1 MRRSNYANYLLK
13 YFLFKYVSKLYSP
26 DIRIKGVENL
36 RKNRCQQITYMGPH
50 SQLNSFNCLPL
61 PFIENLNNWFGFS
74 SPLVTYSNST
84 QKHKKKKNIRN
95 TDKKCALCYRYSK
108 LAAPLRFSHRSA
120 PRAAGKWY
128 GIRQKPP
135 ADVAGSF
142 LIFSPF
148 SPFSRPYTILAHWR
162 KCTKKDVRKW
172 VFALK
177 NIYLNYKCQKYLHL
191 NLSSSTL
198 LLIIFGIKSE
208 NTLSILFE

>member
-1 MRRSNYANYLLK
+1 MPTDHLHGAPQSIEFIQLFATAIHWKLK
-13 YFLFKYVSKLYSP
+13 QL
-26 DIRIKGVENL
+26 IRFQFTARHV
-36 RKNRCQQITYMGPH
+36 QQQNTK
-50 SQLNSFNCLPL
+50 
-61 PFIENLNNWFGFS
+61 
-74 SPLVTYSNST
+74 T
-84 QKHKKKKNIRN
+84 QKKKKNIRN

-148 SPFSRPYTILAHWR
+148 SRPYTILAHWR
-162 KCTKKDVRKW
+162 KCTKKEKVRKW

-198 LLIIFGIKSE
+198 LLIIFGIKRE